1 MDSYR
6 DASRRPRQRPTID
19 GFAQNRNDFTSQ
31 RHAYLDRPRVRPLSS
46 MAPQSASAQRP
57 MQPRPQ
63 PAVAAPQPVPA
74 MQPQAQTQPSAAQP
88 AARTLPGLN
97 MSLPGAEELI
107 KHQPVVKHARFY
119 KTRTW
124 MFRSVVTALVLII
137 GVGGILFAQ
146 GYMKMHKVFKGGATA
161 AALQKDVNPNK
172 LKGEGDG
179 RINILMMGMGGA
191 GHDAPDLTDTIMI
204 ASIDPVNKTA
214 SLVSIPRDM
223 WIMMPSGA
231 KMKLNAAYETG
242 KYKYLGKMDNSN
254 SNENAVRAGFATAD
268 QTIEDVTGIAIH
280 YNVLVDFQAFRQAID
295 TVGGV
300 TVNVPEQLYDP
311 TMAWENNWNPVLA
324 KAGVQNFDGKHALIY
339 ARSRETTS
347 DFARAERQRAVLLAL
362 KEKAVTVGTLSNPLK
377 ISQLMSAFSNNV
389 HTDLSLSDTVSL
401 YKIFKGI
408 NNNNVASVGLAD
420 GQNNYLSTDNVNGQS
435 VVRPKAGFFDYTA
448 IRTYL
453 RGALTDGYIKKENS
467 NITILNGT
475 ERPGL
480 ATEKADSLKSYGYN
494 IGTVANAPTQMY
506 DTTVI
511 VDRTGGKDKYTRHY
525 LEQRFGV
532 KATTKLAD
540 SSILPGSADFII
552 ILGNDEAS
560 SSQN

>member
-1 MDSYR
+1 MDNFR
-6 DASRRPRQRPTID
+6 DAGGRPRQRPTID
-19 GFAQNRNDFTSQ
+19 GFAQNRNEFRNS

-46 MAPQSASAQRP
+46 LTPQVQQPSQTAA
-57 MQPRPQ
+57 PRP
-63 PAVAAPQPVPA
+63 VAAPQP
-74 MQPQAQTQPSAAQP
+74 QPQVRVQMQPSAPAQP
-88 AARTLPGLN
+88 AARSLPSLN

-107 KHQPVVKHARFY
+107 KHQPVVKHRKFY
-119 KTRTW
+119 KARTW
-124 MFRSVVTALVLII
+124 VFRSVIVSLVLII
-137 GVGGILFAQ
+137 GLGGLLFAQ
-146 GYMKMHKVFKGGATA
+146 GFMKVHKVFKGGATA

-179 RINILMMGMGGA
+179 RINILLMGMGGA
-191 GHDAPDLTDTIMI
+191 GHDAPDLTDTMMI

-223 WIMMPSGA
+223 WVMMPSGA

-254 SNENAVRAGFATAD
+254 ANSNAVKAGFTTAD
-268 QTIEDVTGIAIH
+268 QTVEDITGIAIH

-300 TVNVPEQLYDP
+300 DVNVPEQLYDP
-311 TMAWENNWNPVLA
+311 TMAWENNHNPVLA
-324 KAGVQNFDGKHALIY
+324 KAGLQHFDGVHALIY
-339 ARSRETTS
+339 ARSRETSS
-347 DFARAERQRAVLLAL
+347 DFARSQRQRALLLAL
-362 KEKAVTVGTLSNPLK
+362 KDKVVNLGTLSNPVK
-377 ISQLMSAFSNNV
+377 ISQLMSAFGNNV
-389 HTDLSLSDTVSL
+389 HTDLSLNDTVSL
-401 YKIFKGI
+401 YKIFKDI
-408 NNNNVASVGLAD
+408 NNANVASVGLAD
-420 GQNNYLSTDNVNGQS
+420 EPNNYLTTDNVNGAS
-435 VVRPKAGFFDYTA
+435 VVRPRAGFFDYTA

-453 RGALTDGYIKKENS
+453 RGALTDGYIKKENA
-467 NITILNGT
+467 NITLLNGT
-475 ERPGL
+475 ARVGL
-480 ATEKADSLKSYGYN
+480 ATTKADSLKSYGYN
-494 IGTVANAPTQMY
+494 IGTVANAPTQTY

-511 VDRTGGKDKYTRHY
+511 VDRTNGKDKYTRHY

-560 SSQN
+560 SSEN